1 MILTAQEIAEVS
13 SLVME
18 LCGILLDESKG
29 YLIESRLQ
37 PLVAEFQCKSYQELV
52 SRARGQRD
60 RALLTRIIDAITT
73 NETLFFRDSSPF
85 EALQHKALP
94 EMIDAKAKS
103 AHPRRLRIWSAA
115 SSTGQEPYSI
125 AMVLNELIPN
135 IGSWDVN
142 ILATDISDAALKQ
155 ASSGVYTEFEIGRGL
170 RPELLSR
177 YFTRTGNSYKVKD
190 ELRSLVSFG
199 RQNLMEPYANQGP
212 FDIIFCR
219 NVVIYF
225 TAAARQDI
233 FTRMAR
239 ALAPEGYLFVGSA
252 ESLSDLGPRFFPH
265 HHCKSVFYR
274 PNQTA
279 RPAHE
284 LGRPSAAAPASFSL
298 PPVAPKFGLA

>member
-1 MILTAQEIAEVS
+1 MKLTSQEIVEVS

-37 PLVAEFQCKSYQELV
+37 PLVVEFQCKSYQELV

-73 NETLFFRDSSPF
+73 NETLFFRDASPF

-94 EMIDAKAKS
+94 ELIDAKAKT
-103 AHPRRLRIWSAA
+103 AYPRRLRIWSAA

-125 AMVLNELIPN
+125 AMVLHELIPN
-135 IGSWDVN
+135 IASWDIN

-170 RPELLSR
+170 RPDLLQR
-177 YFTRTGNSYKVKD
+177 YFTRTANTYKVKD

-199 RQNLMEPYANQGP
+199 RQNLMEPFANPGP
-212 FDIIFCR
+212 FDIVFCR

-233 FTRMAR
+233 FNRLAR
-239 ALAPEGYLFVGSA
+239 SLVPDGYLFVGSA
-252 ESLSDLGPRFFPH
+252 ESLSDLGPRFLPH

-274 PNQTA
+274 PNQVA
-279 RPAHE
+279 RPSFE
-284 LGRPSAAAPASFSL
+284 LGKSPPATTASVL
-298 PPVAPKFGLA
+298 PTPTLKSCLA